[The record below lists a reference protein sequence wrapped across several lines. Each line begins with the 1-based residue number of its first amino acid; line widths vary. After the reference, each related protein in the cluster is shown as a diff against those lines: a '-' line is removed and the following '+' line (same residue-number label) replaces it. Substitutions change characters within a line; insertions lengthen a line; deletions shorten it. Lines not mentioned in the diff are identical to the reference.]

1 MPKKQKK
8 EELNEQQL
16 QEIKKIAA
24 VISGNFTIGNDK
36 TIRSIKRKK
45 PR

>member
-1 MPKKQKK
+1 MIKKKSK

-36 TIRSIKRKK
+36 TIWNIKRKS
-45 PR
+45 R